1 MKVLH
6 LLRHAKSDW
15 DDTALSD
22 HARPLSRRG
31 LTAAKSMGAF
41 LEAERFGVER
51 VFSSTAQRAQD
62 TTRLLGNALKDA
74 QISFHDGLY
83 MTSPEQILTFIHT
96 VAEPAETIM
105 LVGHN
110 PATQDLALHL
120 IGRAARGQRP
130 ALDDLR
136 DKYPTGALC
145 TIRFDAPRWDR
156 IAPGS
161 GTLVRFLKPRALPS
175 QD

>member
-1 MKVLH
+1 MKIVH

-15 DDTALSD
+15 DDTGLSD
-22 HARPLSRRG
+22 HERPLSRRG
-31 LTAAKSMGAF
+31 LTAAKAMGMF
-41 LEAERFGVER
+41 LEAERFHVER
-51 VFSSTAQRAQD
+51 VFSSTARRAQD
-62 TTRLLGNALKDA
+62 TTHLLGKVLKDA
-74 QISFHDGLY
+74 EISFHDTLY
-83 MTSPEQILTFIHT
+83 MTSTEQILGFIHA
-96 VAEPAETIM
+96 VPESVNTIM

-120 IGRAARGQRP
+120 IARAARGQRP

-145 TIRFDAPRWDR
+145 SIRFDTPRWDK
-156 IAPGS
+156 IAPGT
-161 GTLVRFLKPRALPS
+161 GTLMRFLKPRALPL